1 MNSRK
6 QTGMTRA
13 IQGSEA
19 TNRKLAELETRLRN
33 LKRSFDMYF
42 NGIDKLPPL
51 TDFDALKRDVRGLT
65 DANYAT
71 AVLRFKVQNFI
82 SRFNQFRSLWERQL
96 QQLEDG
102 SFKSGR
108 RVALVPRGRKDIGD
122 IDM

>member
-1 MNSRK
+1 MSTRK
-6 QTGMTRA
+6 PTGMTRA

-19 TNRKLAELETRLRN
+19 TNRKLADLETRLRN
-33 LKRSFDMYF
+33 LKRDMDMYF
-42 NGIDKLPPL
+42 NGVEKLPPL
-51 TDFDALKRDVRGLT
+51 AAFEQLKRDVRALT
-65 DANYAT
+65 GDNYAT
-71 AVLRFKVQNFI
+71 AVLRFKVQNFV

-108 RVALVPRGRKDIGD
+108 RVSLVPRSKRDISD

>member
-1 MNSRK
+1 
-6 QTGMTRA
+6 MTRT
-13 IQGSEA
+13 IQGSEP

-42 NGIDKLPPL
+42 NGVDKLPPL
-51 TDFDALKRDVRGLT
+51 SDFDALKRDVRGLT
-65 DANYAT
+65 DANYST
-71 AVLRFKVQNFI
+71 AVLRFKVQNFV

-108 RVALVPRGRKDIGD
+108 RVALVPRGRKDIND